1 MRLSLAK
8 YLSKKDAID
17 LLEIN
22 YKTMLSTDENEFKK
36 NVLQLQNL
44 IPFQHAFCG
53 YGNPIEGTTKSVNIL
68 NSGGYLDRFLS
79 KKLYQI
85 DPVVL
90 EIFKTFEIQY
100 WKDVNEKYQVEEL
113 ISLEFEEFETSN
125 GFTFGVADFNCFNG
139 TAFSFAGG
147 HIKNDDRTRAIIQNT
162 VPHLSVALMRLAEDE
177 EETIAFNPKLTNR
190 EIEVLKWLKEGKSSN
205 DVSVIL
211 NISER
216 TVNFHCNNILR
227 KLDAV
232 NRVQAVA
239 VALEKRIIGW

>member
-1 MRLSLAK
+1 MSLAK

-22 YKTMLSTDENEFKK
+22 YKALLSADENEFNK

-44 IPFQHAFCG
+44 LPIEGAYCG
-53 YGNPIEGTTKSVNIL
+53 YGNILEGEIKSVNIL
-68 NSGGYLDRFLS
+68 NSGSFLDRFIS
-79 KKLYQI
+79 KKLYKI

-90 EIFKTFEIQY
+90 EIFKTFDIQY
-100 WKDVNEKYQVEEL
+100 WKDVDGKYPIEE
-113 ISLEFEEFETSN
+113 IVSLVFEEFGTN
-125 GFTFGVADFNCFNG
+125 TGFTFGVTDFHCLNG
-139 TAFSFAGG
+139 ALFSFAGR

-162 VPHLSVALMRLAEDE
+162 VPHLSVALMRLSENE
-177 EETIAFNPKLTNR
+177 KEITAFNPKLTIR
-190 EIEVLKWLKEGKSSN
+190 EVEVLKWLKEGKSSFE
-205 DVSVIL
+205 VSMIL

-216 TVNFHCNNILR
+216 TVNFHSNNILR

-239 VALEKRIIGW
+239 IALEKRIIGW